1 MIPSSCAGQVVSSLV
16 VILFE
21 LVVQVILLV
30 FY

>member
-1 MIPSSCAGQVVSSLV
+1 MIHSSCAGQVDSSLV

-21 LVVQVILLV
+21 LVQVILLV